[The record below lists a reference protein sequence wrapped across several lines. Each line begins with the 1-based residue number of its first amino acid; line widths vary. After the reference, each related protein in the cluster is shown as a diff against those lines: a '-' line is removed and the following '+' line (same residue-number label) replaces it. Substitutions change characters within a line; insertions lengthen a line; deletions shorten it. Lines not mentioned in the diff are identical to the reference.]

1 MASKMEKISEAVVAK
16 VKLDAQNII
25 REAEEKAHEEIE
37 KAKKQR
43 EVRFEEEKGKMLGEA
58 VEEAARILAQAS
70 IKARQQLSSAKADTI
85 AKIIDGARK
94 ELPRISSDENYF
106 LNLIR
111 EAMEGLGADKARIYV
126 SLKDVSTVRKF
137 LKADKELSGKIVE
150 VRESNCLGGVIA
162 EDAEGKFRID
172 NTYETRLEML
182 LPKLL
187 PEINKKLFEAP

>member
-1 MASKMEKISEAVVAK
+1 MEKISEAVVSK

-25 REAEEKAHEEIE
+25 REAEEKAQEDIG

-43 EVRFEEEKGKMLGEA
+43 EVRFEEERGRMLGGA
-58 VEEAARILAQAS
+58 EEEVARILAQAS

-94 ELPRISSDENYF
+94 ELSQISSDESYF
-106 LNLIR
+106 PNLIR
-111 EAMEGLGADKARIYV
+111 EAMEGLSVDKARIYV
-126 SLKDVSTVRKF
+126 SPKDVSTIKKF
-137 LKADKELSGKIVE
+137 LEVDKEFSGKILE

-162 EDAEGKFRID
+162 EDVEGKLRID

-187 PEINKKLFEAP
+187 PKISKELFEAP

>member
-1 MASKMEKISEAVVAK
+1 MEKISEAVVSK

-25 REAEEKAHEEIE
+25 REAEEKAQEEIE
-37 KAKKQR
+37 KAKRQR
-43 EVRFEEEKGKMLGEA
+43 EVRFEEERGRMLGGA
-58 VEEAARILAQAS
+58 EEEVARILAQAS

-85 AKIIDGARK
+85 SKIIDGAQK
-94 ELPRISSDENYF
+94 ELSQVSSDEIHF

-111 EAMEGLGADKARIYV
+111 EAMEGLSVDKARIYV
-126 SLKDVSTVRKF
+126 SPKDVSTVKKF
-137 LKADKELSGKIVE
+137 LEADKELSGKIVE

-162 EDAEGKFRID
+162 ENVEGKLRID

-187 PEINKKLFEAP
+187 PKISKELFEAP